1 MTSISHISAAPKIE
15 QALRFAS
22 SRTGADFDYLLKTAV
37 RESSLKS
44 DAKSTTSSAKGL
56 FQFIEQTW
64 LSTLKKSGH
73 EFGMGQLSNAI
84 EQKQD
89 GRFTVADPAT
99 RSAIL
104 ALRDDPR
111 TSALVA
117 GAYTRDS
124 AHKLQSAF
132 GRAPSKGEL
141 YIAHFMGKNGAIEL
155 ISEAQQ
161 SPTSIAADHFPQAA
175 ASNRSIF
182 YTQSG
187 RARNM
192 AEVYHHLT
200 AKHGQQ
206 PVQMAHLKSASQD
219 RSQGI
224 ETESGVIQFN
234 DTTHLSS
241 HFQAGKKRGVLSRI
255 FGAGA
260 KSKTQ
265 PSLTHTAQAPA
276 HKGQRATSYMYK
288 SPTQIL
294 TSALVA
300 QTQSDQENGARVHVA
315 SARIDAYQKQQEGA
329 KVHNLFSS
337 PSLRG
342 AFR

>member
-1 MTSISHISAAPKIE
+1 MTSVSHISAAPKIE

-73 EFGMGQLSNAI
+73 ELGMGHVSNAI
-84 EQKQD
+84 QQKQD
-89 GRFTVADPAT
+89 GRFIVADPAT

-124 AHKLQSAF
+124 AHKLQAAL

-141 YIAHFMGKNGAIEL
+141 YIAHFMGKNGAIDL
-155 ISEAQQ
+155 ISKAQQ
-161 SPTSIAADHFPQAA
+161 SPNTIAARHFPQAA
-175 ASNRSIF
+175 SANRSIF
-182 YTQSG
+182 YTGSG
-187 RARNM
+187 RAKNM
-192 AEVYHHLT
+192 AEVYQHLT
-200 AKHGQQ
+200 SKHGQQ
-206 PVQMAHLKSASQD
+206 PVQMAHLKTAPQTRTHS
-219 RSQGI
+219 I
-224 ETESGVIQFN
+224 ETESGVIEFN
-234 DTTHLSS
+234 DSAHLSS
-241 HFQAGKKRGVLSRI
+241 HFQAGKKKGFLSSI
-255 FGAGA
+255 FGV
-260 KSKTQ
+260 SSRNKTQ
-265 PSLTHTAQAPA
+265 APTTHAAQVPSQKA
-276 HKGQRATSYMYK
+276 GSATSFMYK
-288 SPTQIL
+288 RPTQIL
-294 TSALVA
+294 TSALAA
-300 QTQSDQENGARVHVA
+300 QTQSNQANDAKVHVA